1 MVEIWFIEAIRTR
14 LRQNGYEKMSCLD
27 TLKYIIQEIIKEKN
41 KLLQE
46 HIEDRVYLERTC
58 CTLHEKKVVV
68 DSLIKNLAFEIAI
81 RDEFFTNRLQI
92 PKVERQS
99 YIERTSKNLINIT
112 VAMDTLNKASHSG
125 IKFSEKGLEDILFK
139 FGKKAESYLSH
150 PFIKQY
156 IVDDGKFHL
165 FMGRTINTINKVF
178 LQKYIFL

>member
-1 MVEIWFIEAIRTR
+1 
-14 LRQNGYEKMSCLD
+14 MSCLD

-41 KLLQE
+41 KLHQE
-46 HIEDRVYLERTC
+46 NTVYLERTC
-58 CTLHEKKVVV
+58 CTLYEKKVVI
-68 DSLIKNLAFEIAI
+68 DSLIKNLAFEIAV
-81 RDEFFTNRLQI
+81 RDEIFTKRLQI
-92 PKVERQS
+92 PEVGIQPYSE
-99 YIERTSKNLINIT
+99 TTCKNLINIT
-112 VAMDTLNKASHSG
+112 VAMDTLNKASNSG

-156 IVDDGKFHL
+156 IVHDGKFQL